1 MATLEDFV
9 CRMDSGVENNQDVI
23 VSFSRLTLVE
33 FHLRCFSLDVCTNLG
48 PQNGSAKHCVV
59 RNKMAEQVCLKADEC
74 LSDFTP
80 VCSSDAET
88 HNNVCR
94 MKIAGCKKYGARD
107 TTAAVAKGQCRYGT
121 K

>member
-1 MATLEDFV
+1 MAILKYFV
-9 CRMDSGVENNQDVI
+9 CRMDSGVDNNQDVN

-33 FHLRCFSLDVCTNLG
+33 CLFDCFSINVCTKLG
-48 PQNGSAKHCVV
+48 PQNGSAQHCVV
-59 RNKMAEQVCLKADEC
+59 RNGRAELVCLEADQC
-74 LSDFTP
+74 PSDLNQ

-107 TTAAVAKGQCRYGT
+107 TTTAIAEGQCRYGT